1 MKVRLAPDPAGCDL
15 EEDVMRRNSF
25 GPAGI
30 RCAFAAAIAAY
41 AVVGVLSITGH
52 AGQARQVTAEGSYS
66 TAQATRGKQLYT
78 DQCVACH
85 GEMME
90 GIVGPPLTGMDFLT
104 NWGGKPVADL
114 LQKIQGTMPQ
124 QAPGT
129 LTRAQATDITAYIL
143 QFSKYPAGP
152 DLTDATA
159 AQFVLPTSGTPV
171 AAAAPINAGG
181 IPLVVA
187 TNLAEFMRGITFPN
201 ANVIFNAQIRSPAD
215 DKPKMPIPYDYVL
228 WGRTVYY
235 GWQAVDEAIAALKE
249 TTPLMLLPGRKC
261 QNGRAVP
268 LQNADYQKYVN
279 DLIAFTDQLKD
290 VAAKRDATK
299 LSEMAEQLNNTCA
312 NCHKVYRDVTP
323 TGAGQSS
330 STQGGITADRCNPN
344 PKVDPNARGL

>member
-1 MKVRLAPDPAGCDL
+1 
-15 EEDVMRRNSF
+15 MRRIGL

-30 RCAFAAAIAAY
+30 RYAFVAAIAAY
-41 AVVGVLSITGH
+41 ALVGLFSITGH
-52 AGQARQVTAEGSYS
+52 AGQAREVTAAGSYS
-66 TAQATRGKQLYT
+66 AAQATRGKQLYS
-78 DQCVACH
+78 DQCLACH
-85 GEMME
+85 GEMLE
-90 GIVGPPLTGMDFLT
+90 GVVGPPLAGDDFLT
-104 NWGGKPVADL
+104 DFGGKPVADVI
-114 LQKIQGTMPQ
+114 QKIQGTMPQ

-129 LTRAQATDITAYIL
+129 LTRPQATDLTAYIL
-143 QFSKYPAGP
+143 QFNKYPAGP

-159 AQFVLPTSGTPV
+159 AQFTLPAGKAAPAASPAPV
-171 AAAAPINAGG
+171 AGAQG
-181 IPLVVA
+181 IPLNVA

-201 ANVIFNAQIRSPAD
+201 ANVIFNAQLRSPAE

-249 TTPLMLLPGRKC
+249 TTPLMLLPGRRC

-268 LQNADYQKYVN
+268 LQNADFQKYVH

-290 VAAKRDATK
+290 VAAKRDADK
-299 LSEMAEQLNNTCA
+299 LSEMADALNNTCA

-323 TGAGQSS
+323 TGALQSS
-330 STQGGITADRCNPN
+330 STQGGIVADRCNPN